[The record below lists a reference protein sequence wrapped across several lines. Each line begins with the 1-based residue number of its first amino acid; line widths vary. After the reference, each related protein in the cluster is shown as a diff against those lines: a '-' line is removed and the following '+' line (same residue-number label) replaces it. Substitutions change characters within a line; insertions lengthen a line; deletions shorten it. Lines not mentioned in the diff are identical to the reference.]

1 MFQNFT
7 NFIQL
12 IMNIRVY
19 INIIGISLLSFFPVQ
34 SQDQNVNY
42 KDSLTKKLFSIKKDY
57 SKRIFQSTYYTIQIY
72 YGNLQEADSIYND
85 FTEKYTDIKSDL
97 IFETPNYKVRVG
109 EYKDINIASQN
120 LEKIRKIYPGSFIIK
135 LSGL

>member
-1 MFQNFT
+1 MSKRV
-7 NFIQL
+7 FISIVGL
-12 IMNIRVY
+12 C
-19 INIIGISLLSFFPVQ
+19 LLSFFKAL

-42 KDSLTKKLFSIKKDY
+42 KDSLTKKLFDIKKDF

-72 YGNLQEADSIYND
+72 NGNLEEADSIYNE
-85 FTEKYTDIKSDL
+85 FIENNSEIKSNL
-97 IFETPNYKVRVG
+97 IFETPNYKVRIG
-109 EYKDINIASQN
+109 NYKDINIASQN